1 MATVEKLLT
10 GRFTAWKPIDPA
22 ATPRSV
28 SPVNLR
34 HLKTK
39 LSRLNLTEAAREAV
53 ALKAQFRREDEELCR
68 QGRGA
73 EVVADRMKNL
83 GFPVPAK
90 HVCSPS
96 MALESNPDQT
106 YPHDYRLICAGREAP
121 TVVGGQ
127 AVNLWAISYLEREAA
142 DLRASNHG
150 SKDLDIL
157 ADKKVIDHLK
167 TVPGWVFK
175 PNNTKNWTDSRQG
188 FLHGTSEDGR
198 KLLVEV
204 LHSVHGLDKS
214 DLARVETLEHRGHQ
228 YRVLDPVV
236 MLKAKAAIPRISI
249 YSSPVLAAARRS
261 RSRSKPARAT
271 PARVSANSATRS
283 PPTASSARGPREQL
297 RPRRNPTRG
306 QKSFEGRE
314 SRRGALPFHRLENDG
329 RRFHDQPRPAIWSA
343 ALDHVF
349 AERFAHGR
357 GLGHE
362 DQRAHRSHGPGRQPR
377 RGTARAAW
385 RCVAFPRRRNTA
397 SPTFPCRPS
406 RSAPRPNHSPATCFP
421 AA

>member
-1 MATVEKLLT
+1 MSTPNQHHRPFGLTLSAKMAAIGKRLN
-10 GRFTAWKPIDPA
+10 GRFAARKSIDPA
-22 ATPRSV
+22 ATTGSL

-68 QGRGA
+68 QGRGV

-83 GFPVPAK
+83 GISGSGETRLLTV
-90 HVCSPS
+90 
-96 MALESNPDQT
+96 NGT

-127 AVNLWAISYLEREAA
+127 AVNLWAISYLERTAA

-157 ADKKVIDHLK
+157 ADKKVLDHLK

-204 LHSVHGLDKS
+204 LHSVHGLDQS
-214 DLARVETLEHRGHQ
+214 DLARVETVEHR
-228 YRVLDPVV
+228 
-236 MLKAKAAIPRISI
+236 
-249 YSSPVLAAARRS
+249 
-261 RSRSKPARAT
+261 
-271 PARVSANSATRS
+271 
-283 PPTASSARGPREQL
+283 
-297 RPRRNPTRG
+297 
-306 QKSFEGRE
+306 
-314 SRRGALPFHRLENDG
+314 
-329 RRFHDQPRPAIWSA
+329 
-343 ALDHVF
+343 
-349 AERFAHGR
+349 
-357 GLGHE
+357 
-362 DQRAHRSHGPGRQPR
+362 
-377 RGTARAAW
+377 
-385 RCVAFPRRRNTA
+385 
-397 SPTFPCRPS
+397 
-406 RSAPRPNHSPATCFP
+406 
-421 AA
+421 